1 MFEMKNHIKPLTE
14 DQKSSVRRY
23 FESGELG
30 DLTESRVWLFYG
42 RMKSLGESIP
52 AAESV
57 LDKKRH
63 QKMEDYK
70 LSKEAEISRG
80 LHDYE
85 NEHQEASE
93 YEVMKINER
102 ENWRTLVIGILDY
115 DVKQISHSHVIEIEE
130 ASNPSYFSECMMR
143 YAPRQALSTD
153 KPF

>member
-42 RMKSLGESIP
+42 RMKALGESIP

-70 LSKEAEISRG
+70 LSKEAEILRG

-102 ENWRTLVIGILDY
+102 EN
-115 DVKQISHSHVIEIEE
+115 
-130 ASNPSYFSECMMR
+130 
-143 YAPRQALSTD
+143 
-153 KPF
+153 